1 MKCFMKLNNDL
12 LLKKFFFKVIAIK
25 KYFLPLLSII
35 IISCG
40 GEDDSVEVPTPKFLE
55 NNDQKVYADGSG
67 TNETDYMFFY
77 NNPNGF
83 FLKYAQQ
90 ETQSEYYCIDFISG
104 DGQFG
109 KVTITKHDSN
119 SLFFNV
125 TDSGDVLL
133 SVEIY
138 EAKGSNGTSALNVK
152 LIDEDGDVSNL
163 ALFLVDYLVVKCAE
177 DI

>member
-1 MKCFMKLNNDL
+1 MTYYFQ
-12 LLKKFFFKVIAIK
+12 VIAIK

-40 GEDDSVEVPTPKFLE
+40 GEDDFPNFWKTMTKKF
-55 NNDQKVYADGSG
+55 NAWI

-125 TDSGDVLL
+125 TDSGDLLL

-138 EAKGSNGTSALNVK
+138 EAMGSNGTSALNVK
-152 LIDEDGDVSNL
+152 MDR
-163 ALFLVDYLVVKCAE
+163 
-177 DI
+177 

>member
-77 NNPNGF
+77 NNHSKKLNQNIIV
-83 FLKYAQQ
+83 LILYQ
-90 ETQSEYYCIDFISG
+90 EMDNLE
-104 DGQFG
+104 
-109 KVTITKHDSN
+109 
-119 SLFFNV
+119 
-125 TDSGDVLL
+125 
-133 SVEIY
+133 
-138 EAKGSNGTSALNVK
+138 K
-152 LIDEDGDVSNL
+152 LR
-163 ALFLVDYLVVKCAE
+163 
-177 DI
+177 